1 MNGKKPQEEAK
12 FSFAT
17 RELREAQKL
26 RAQKQQEKPAEPA
39 IDAAA
44 PNPRD
49 AGGGFDPYNSSGG
62 FDRRKNWAR
71 VGKR

>member
-1 MNGKKPQEEAK
+1 MMNGKKTHEAV
-12 FSFAT
+12 SLAT
-17 RELREAQKL
+17 RQLRPAQN
-26 RAQKQQEKPAEPA
+26 EKPAEPVVSK
-39 IDAAA
+39 AA

-71 VGKR
+71 IGKR

>member
-1 MNGKKPQEEAK
+1 MMSTKKPHEAPK
-12 FSFAT
+12 LGLGT
-17 RELREAQKL
+17 RELRQAQD
-26 RAQKQQEKPAEPA
+26 EKPAEPA
-39 IDAAA
+39 IDSAA
-44 PNPRD
+44 PDPRD

>member
-1 MNGKKPQEEAK
+1 MMNDKNP
-12 FSFAT
+12 
-17 RELREAQKL
+17 REAPKFRL
-26 RAQKQQEKPAEPA
+26 ETRDLRRAQTDKPAAPV
-39 IDAAA
+39 IDTAA

-62 FDRRKNWAR
+62 FDRRKNWER

>member
-1 MNGKKPQEEAK
+1 MNGKKTPEAV
-12 FSFAT
+12 SLAT
-17 RELREAQKL
+17 RELRSAQN
-26 RAQKQQEKPAEPA
+26 EKPAEPA
-39 IDAAA
+39 TDPAA

-71 VGKR
+71 IGKR

>member
-1 MNGKKPQEEAK
+1 MMNDKKPREAPR
-12 FSFAT
+12 FRLET
-17 RELREAQKL
+17 RELH
-26 RAQKQQEKPAEPA
+26 RAKSENPAAPVVVE
-39 IDAAA
+39 AAA

-62 FDRRKNWAR
+62 FDRRKNWTR

>member
-1 MNGKKPQEEAK
+1 MMNGKKAHEGEV
-12 FSFAT
+12 SLGT
-17 RELREAQKL
+17 RELRQAQT
-26 RAQKQQEKPAEPA
+26 EKPAEPA

-71 VGKR
+71 IGKR

>member
-1 MNGKKPQEEAK
+1 MMDDKKLTEEPG

-17 RELREAQKL
+17 RELREAQRE
-26 RAQKQQEKPAEPA
+26 RAAAPA
-39 IDAAA
+39 IDTAA

-62 FDRRKNWAR
+62 FDRRKNWTR